1 MNIVVDSCS
10 YTCQN
15 VGDLAML
22 TVSVARL
29 RALWPAATIRVLTA
43 APHLVVR
50 HCGDVET
57 VPVEGRR
64 EFLDEHLLG
73 RADRWLPAPAWH
85 RWEDSLR
92 FARPHVFS
100 ASASL
105 KRRLR
110 GRTGEDRTSALEQF
124 VGAIAAADLVIVS
137 GAGILN
143 DSFPDHALGILA
155 TIDLA
160 VRQGIPAALVGQGM
174 GPLESIALRR
184 RAAEVLPRAS
194 LIAVRDA
201 GASVKVLQSLG
212 VDSSRVTVTGDDAI
226 ELALARVRQ
235 RPPARSASQAIGV
248 NLRVAAYAGVEAD
261 MVAPLRNTLASAA
274 AARGARLIGIPIAHH
289 QGGMDLDT
297 LRGLLDDDGRAGI
310 LDTPQAVIDRVAD
323 CRIVVTGSYHGAVF
337 ALAQGIPAVALVKSP
352 YYAAKM
358 AGVADQFGIGCE
370 LVRLDRE
377 DLPTAL
383 YAAIHHAWARADAV
397 REPLLRAAADQVRRG
412 RHAYSRLRDLDRE
425 DTEAAEVSARKSG
438 AAETARS

>member
-1 MNIVVDSCS
+1 VTILVDSCS

-22 TVSVARL
+22 TVAVARL
-29 RALWPAATIRVLTA
+29 RELWPSATIRVLTA
-43 APHLVVR
+43 EPHLVVR
-50 HCGDVET
+50 HCGDVDA

-64 EFLDEHLLG
+64 QFLDEHLLG

-92 FARPHVFS
+92 FARPQVFS

-110 GRTGEDRTSALEQF
+110 RRTCEDRTSALEQF
-124 VGAIAAADLVIVS
+124 VGAIASSDLLIVS

-143 DSFPDHALGILA
+143 DAFPDHVLGILA

-160 VRQGIPAALVGQGM
+160 VRRGIPVALVGQGV
-174 GPLESIALRR
+174 GPLEAVALRR

-194 LIAVRDA
+194 LIAVRES
-201 GASVKVLQSLG
+201 GASIKVLQSLG
-212 VDSSRVTVTGDDAI
+212 VHSSRVIVTGDDAI

-235 RPPARSASQAIGV
+235 RPAARSTSPAMGV
-248 NLRVAAYAGVEAD
+248 NLRVAAYAGVETD
-261 MVAPLRNTLASAA
+261 MVAPLRDTLASAA

-297 LRGLLDDDGRAGI
+297 LRGLLDGDWPAET
-310 LDTPQAVIDRVAD
+310 LDAPQAVIDRVAD

-358 AGVADQFGIGCE
+358 TGVAGQFGTGCE
-370 LVRLDRE
+370 LVRLDRD
-377 DLPTAL
+377 DLPIAL
-383 YAAIHHAWARADAV
+383 DAAIHRAWESAGAV

-412 RHAYSRLRDLDRE
+412 RYAYSRLRDLERE
-425 DTEAAEVSARKSG
+425 GTSQ
-438 AAETARS
+438 